1 MNGMIY
7 LRGSK
12 NDYNTWEKLGNNGW
26 SYKQVL
32 PYFLKSENNLEMDEV
47 QKKYHSDGGY
57 MPVTKLPY
65 QPSIAEDI
73 LKGVKEL
80 GHNVGRFD
88 DAQQRRFAIV
98 QTTTKNGI
106 RHSAAR
112 NFLRPVKNRIN
123 LDIMLNTTVSKVLI
137 DHSRK
142 VAYGIE
148 IITASG
154 TKKKIMTSKEVIV
167 CGGSVNSPQL
177 LLLSGVGSKNAL
189 EDVGI
194 PVVHNLP
201 GVGKNLHDHVAFL
214 VRFTINEV
222 ATNDL
227 DYASAMQYLL
237 ERNGPLSAT
246 GLSQLSGFIDSRHS
260 NTSEGNPDIQ
270 ILFWGY
276 SASCSQTGVVGEID
290 TDKVNGT
297 LPKREVIIIP
307 VVVNPKS
314 RGYLTLRDKNP
325 LSHPKIFA
333 RYLTES
339 IDVAKLVDGV
349 KFAIRLSKTAT
360 LKKYGFKVN
369 KTPAKGCE
377 ALRFGSDEYWTCAIR
392 ANTYVSHHQVGSC
405 KMGPDSDPTAVVDCK
420 LRVHGVRGLRVIDAS
435 IMPNAPSG
443 NTYVPTIMVA
453 EKGSDMIKETWLN
466 Q

>member
-1 MNGMIY
+1 
-7 LRGSK
+7 
-12 NDYNTWEKLGNNGW
+12 
-26 SYKQVL
+26 
-32 PYFLKSENNLEMDEV
+32 
-47 QKKYHSDGGY
+47 
-57 MPVTKLPY
+57 
-65 QPSIAEDI
+65 
-73 LKGVKEL
+73 
-80 GHNVGRFD
+80 
-88 DAQQRRFAIV
+88 
-98 QTTTKNGI
+98 
-106 RHSAAR
+106 
-112 NFLRPVKNRIN
+112 
-123 LDIMLNTTVSKVLI
+123 MLNTTVTKVLI
-137 DHSRK
+137 DQSRK
-142 VAYGIE
+142 VAYGVE
-148 IITASG
+148 IITGSG

-177 LLLSGVGSKNAL
+177 LLLSGVGKKKDL

-201 GVGKNLHDHVAFL
+201 GVGRNLHDHVAFL

-246 GLSQLSGFIDSRHS
+246 GLSQLSGFIDSRYS
-260 NTSEGNPDIQ
+260 NTSEGSPDLQ

-276 SASCSQTGVVGEID
+276 SASCSKSGLVGEID
-290 TDKVNGT
+290 ADKVNGT

-307 VVVNPKS
+307 VVVDPKS

-333 RYLTES
+333 RYLKNS
-339 IDVAKLVDGV
+339 IDVAKLVEGV
-349 KFAIRLSKTAT
+349 KFAIRLSKTAS
-360 LKKYGFKVN
+360 LKKYGFEVN
-369 KTPAKGCE
+369 KTPAQGCE
-377 ALRFGSDEYWTCAIR
+377 ALRFGSDEYWRCAIR
-392 ANTYVSHHQVGSC
+392 ANTFVSHHQVGSC
-405 KMGPDSDPTAVVDCK
+405 KMGPSSDPTAVVDCT

-435 IMPNAPSG
+435 VMPKATSG

-453 EKGSDMIKETWLN
+453 EKGSDMIKELWLK

>member
-1 MNGMIY
+1 M
-7 LRGSK
+7 RGSK
-12 NDYNTWEKLGNNGW
+12 KDYDTWEELGNSGW
-26 SYKQVL
+26 SYKQVF
-32 PYFLKSENNLEMDEV
+32 PYFLKSENNLEIDEV
-47 QKKYHSDGGY
+47 NKEYHSVGGY

-65 QPSIAEDI
+65 RPPIADDI
-73 LKGVKEL
+73 LNGVKEL
-80 GHNVGRFD
+80 GHNVGHFD

-98 QTTTKNGI
+98 QTITKNGI

-123 LDIMLNTTVSKVLI
+123 LDIMLNTTVTKVLI
-137 DHSRK
+137 DQSRK

-148 IITASG
+148 IITGSG
-154 TKKKIMTSKEVIV
+154 TKKKIKTSKEVIV

-177 LLLSGVGSKNAL
+177 LLLSGVGKKKDL

-201 GVGKNLHDHVAFL
+201 GVGRNLHDHVAFL

-246 GLSQLSGFIDSRHS
+246 GLSQLSGFIDSKYS
-260 NTSEGNPDIQ
+260 NTSEGSPDLQ
-270 ILFWGY
+270 ILFYGY
-276 SASCSQTGVVGEID
+276 AASCSKSGLVGEID
-290 TDKVNGT
+290 ADKVNGT

-333 RYLTES
+333 RYLKNS
-339 IDVAKLVDGV
+339 IDVAKLVEGV
-349 KFAIRLSKTAT
+349 KFAIRLSKTAS
-360 LKKYGFKVN
+360 LKIYGFEVN
-369 KTPAKGCE
+369 KTPAQGCE
-377 ALRFGSDEYWTCAIR
+377 ALRFGSDEYWKCAIR
-392 ANTYVSHHQVGSC
+392 ANTFVSHHQVGSC
-405 KMGPDSDPTAVVDCK
+405 KMGPSSDPTAVVDCT
-420 LRVHGVRGLRVIDAS
+420 LRVHGVKGLRVIDAS
-435 IMPNAPSG
+435 VMPKAPSG

-453 EKGSDMIKETWLN
+453 EKGSDMIKEMWLK